1 MWNKFGTVI
10 SACKFQKNPLK
21 NIIFDKKAGIDLMKD
36 HFLCE
41 GPGYQVFTNDTAE
54 NGVLGRLV

>member
-1 MWNKFGTVI
+1 
-10 SACKFQKNPLK
+10 
-21 NIIFDKKAGIDLMKD
+21 MKD